1 MRKFFAKD
9 SLKMFFAKVLCE
21 GFPEKVLYEG
31 FPEKVLYEKCRTA
44 VVCGISFMFISCST
58 MLGC

>member
-1 MRKFFAKD
+1 
-9 SLKMFFAKVLCE
+9 MFFAKVIYE

-31 FPEKVLYEKCRTA
+31 FPEKVLCEGFPEKVLYEKCRTS